1 MSDYSLASREPLKLK
16 GVSMK
21 KKKKKKIVEESLV
34 DELRK
39 TVKKLDDA
47 TDSKSDVP
55 MVTLPEDNDL
65 PYTKAQLSFFKMQ
78 EKIQAERAMQKAS
91 KSHRQRV
98 EEFNRKLDEMTEHY
112 DIPKVSWTK

>member
-1 MSDYSLASREPLKLK
+1 
-16 GVSMK
+16 MK
-21 KKKKKKIVEESLV
+21 KEKKKKKIAEAPLVE
-34 DELRK
+34 ELRK
-39 TVKKLDDA
+39 TAKNSDNESVLQG
-47 TDSKSDVP
+47 DVP

-78 EKIQAERAMQKAS
+78 EKIQAERAIQKAS

>member
-1 MSDYSLASREPLKLK
+1 MSDYSIASRAPLKLK
-16 GVSMK
+16 GIPMK
-21 KKKKKKIVEESLV
+21 KKKKKKIVEEPLV
-34 DELRK
+34 DKL
-39 TVKKLDDA
+39 KKGVNKSDDA
-47 TDSKSDVP
+47 TDQKSDVP
-55 MVTLPEDNDL
+55 MVSLPEDNDL

-98 EEFNRKLDEMTEHY
+98 EDFNRKLDEMTEHY